1 MSVVT
6 GPPIDDR
13 THDPELHLFLDE
25 HEVASVTKIT
35 PEEKREVQYYSL
47 YQVWPRWALYQI
59 HVFDGDTQRW
69 PSPAFAHTTAKI
81 AELEQTSN
89 VIGKFPLPFTVDEQ
103 RKVADLKT
111 STLDTV
117 LENVDLFITG
127 RRPMDE
133 WDDFIKE
140 VKSAG
145 ATDLEVIYNRTYNFK
160 VKR

>member
-1 MSVVT
+1 MSE
-6 GPPIDDR
+6 PPATRPDSASLRPRSLPYRASGDHPSTR
-13 THDPELHLFLDE
+13 VPEDPPGRPPF
-25 HEVASVTKIT
+25 TK
-35 PEEKREVQYYSL
+35 
-47 YQVWPRWALYQI
+47 
-59 HVFDGDTQRW
+59 
-69 PSPAFAHTTAKI
+69 AKV

-89 VIGKFPLPFTVDEQ
+89 IVGKYPLPFSVDEQ

-117 LENVDLFITG
+117 LKNVDLFITG

-133 WDDFIKE
+133 WDAFINE

-145 ATDLEVIYNRTYNFK
+145 ATDLEVLYNRTYNFK

>member
-6 GPPIDDR
+6 GPPIDNR
-13 THDPELHLFLDE
+13 THDPGLHLFLDD
-25 HEVASVTKIT
+25 HEVASATKIT

-59 HVFDGDTQRW
+59 HVFDGDPALAVTGLCPYHGEDRRAGTGQQRDRQV
-69 PSPAFAHTTAKI
+69 P
-81 AELEQTSN
+81 
-89 VIGKFPLPFTVDEQ
+89 
-103 RKVADLKT
+103 VAVHGRRAAQGGRPQDQHAG
-111 STLDTV
+111 TV

>member
-1 MSVVT
+1 MK
-6 GPPIDDR
+6 GD
-13 THDPELHLFLDE
+13 
-25 HEVASVTKIT
+25 VTKVT
-35 PEEKREVQYYSL
+35 TDEKRAIQYYSL

-59 HVFDGDTQRW
+59 HLFDGDTQRW
-69 PSPAFAHTTAKI
+69 PSPAFPFTTAKI
-81 AELEQTSN
+81 AELEQESN
-89 VIGKFPLPFTVDEQ
+89 VVGKYPLPFSVDEQ

-111 STLDTV
+111 NTLDTV

-133 WDDFIKE
+133 WDAFIKE

-145 ATDLEVIYNRTYNFK
+145 ATDLEVLYNRTYNFK